1 MNLVLSINKPKDI
14 TSQDA
19 VTRVKK
25 ILKLRKAGHCGTL
38 DPMATGLLLI
48 CINKATRLATYLSG
62 SDKEYVAV
70 MKLGESTDTQDAYGE
85 VISKADRVDVSEADI
100 KAVLSLFTGQ
110 ISQLPP
116 MFSAL
121 KHKGKPLY
129 EYARKGIDIART
141 SREVNIKSIELL
153 DFHMPFVKLKVACS
167 KGTYIRTLCH
177 DIGQK
182 LGVGAHMTELQ
193 RTAIGE
199 FNLKD
204 ALKIDELKDLDLAS
218 SDNKAVHTLNSALK
232 HMPEFKITE
241 DMVLSVSHGNAIN
254 IRQGSE
260 LSDDIKTAQG
270 IRILSPNNELLAIG
284 RYDDGRNIIKMD
296 VVFAE

>member
-25 ILKLRKAGHCGTL
+25 ILKVKKAGHCGTL

-62 SDKEYVAV
+62 SDKEYIAV

-85 VISKADRVDVSEADI
+85 VLEKADSIDVSEADI
-100 KAVLSLFTGQ
+100 QAVLSLFRGK

-153 DFHMPFVKLKVACS
+153 SVDLPFVKLKVACS
-167 KGTYIRTLCH
+167 KGTYIRTLCN

-204 ALKIDELKDLDLAS
+204 AMEIDELKDLDINKT
-218 SDNKAVHTLNSALK
+218 DNKAIHSLNSALK
-232 HMPEFKITE
+232 HMPELKITE
-241 DMVLSVSHGNAIN
+241 EMALSVSHGNAIK
-254 IRQGSE
+254 IGHDIE

-270 IRILSPNNELLAIG
+270 IRILSPDNELLAVG
-284 RYDDGRNIIKMD
+284 RYDNERKIIKMD
-296 VVFAE
+296 VVFVL

>member
-1 MNLVLSINKPKDI
+1 MNLVISLNKPKDI

-19 VTRVKK
+19 VTKVKK
-25 ILKLRKAGHCGTL
+25 ILKVKKAGHCGTL

-62 SDKEYVAV
+62 SDKEYIAV

-85 VISKADRVDVSEADI
+85 ILEKADSIDVSEADI
-100 KAVLSLFTGQ
+100 KAVLSLFKGK

-129 EYARKGIDIART
+129 EYARQGIDIART

-153 DFHMPFVKLKVACS
+153 DFDLPFVKLKVACS

-177 DIGQK
+177 DIGKK

-199 FNLKD
+199 FNLQD
-204 ALKIDELKDLDLAS
+204 ALEIDELKELDITKT
-218 SDNKAVHTLNSALK
+218 DNKAIHTLNSALK

-241 DMVLSVSHGNAIN
+241 NMVLSVSHGNAIN
-254 IRQGSE
+254 IRQGLE

-270 IRILSPNNELLAIG
+270 IRILSPDNELLAVG
-284 RYDDGRNIIKMD
+284 RYGNERKIIKMD
-296 VVFAE
+296 VVFAL